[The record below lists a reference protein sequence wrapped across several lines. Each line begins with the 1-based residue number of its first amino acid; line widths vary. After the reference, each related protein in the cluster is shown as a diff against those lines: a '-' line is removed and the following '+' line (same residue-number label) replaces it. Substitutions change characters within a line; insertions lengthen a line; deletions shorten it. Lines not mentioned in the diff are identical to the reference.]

1 MKALVLGGS
10 GSIGTA
16 IVERLLSDGY
26 DVILHYYRSDIED
39 LREKYHGKSV
49 SYSSRFK
56 SKYRFRANIW
66 TH

>member
-39 LREKYHGKSV
+39 LRENIMVKVYLL
-49 SYSSRFK
+49 FK
-56 SKYRFRANIW
+56 QI
-66 TH
+66 